1 MKRNS
6 KKSLAF
12 TLIELLVVIAIIGI
26 LSTLTVVLLQNSRA
40 KSRDSKRIGDVK
52 QMQTALEMYFSD
64 WNTYP
69 TTAQW
74 GTRLATGSNVYL
86 ETIPQAPAISDGD
99 CGTSSQAYTY
109 ESDGTTYSL
118 SFCTGNKV
126 NDFPAG
132 NKEATPGGIFS
143 SAPAPL
149 REKTWRTVALSKTW
163 MFVDMSSDG
172 EKILMGTLGGY
183 MYLSSDGGDTFSEL
197 TSLGTGSNWRLNIS
211 DNGLRMIA
219 TSQLNSASPPKVSLD
234 SGATWTSDTAAGNLN
249 YTGTAI
255 SNDGAIRLAAVYP
268 SYPKVSINSGS
279 SYSTVGYSA
288 YHHNASCSSDC
299 SKMLVVA
306 GGGYPAVSTDSGTSW
321 TQKTALLTAGWYG
334 ATVSGDGTKMAVS
347 SIVYS
352 ATPKVHVSTDTGS
365 TWSDRTPPV
374 ANRNWISVSYSADG
388 NTLAVADY
396 GGYVY
401 ISTDNGVNWTQQTSI
416 GARNWRSVAASNEGE
431 VVAVADSGQIY
442 IYD

>member
-1 MKRNS
+1 MK
-6 KKSLAF
+6 KAF
-12 TLIELLVVIAIIGI
+12 TLVEILVAISVISI
-26 LSTLTVVLLQNSRA
+26 LAVSSIVTLNNNRANSR
-40 KSRDSKRIGDVK
+40 DTKRLADVK
-52 QMQTALEMYFSD
+52 QIQTALRMYYND
-64 WNTYP
+64 YKAYP
-69 TTAQW
+69 STAEW

-86 ETIPQAPAISDGD
+86 DVIPQAPAVSEGD
-99 CGTSSQAYTY
+99 CGTSSRAYVY
-109 ESDGTTYSL
+109 ESDGKTYSL
-118 SFCTGNKV
+118 KFCTGNKV
-126 NDFPAG
+126 GDFVAG
-132 NKEATPGGIFS
+132 FKEASPDGIIATS
-143 SAPAPL
+143 SPVVPVRVKA
-149 REKTWRTVALSKTW
+149 WRTVALSKTW

-172 EKILMGTLGGY
+172 EKILIGTLGGY

-197 TSLGTGSNWRLNIS
+197 TSLGTGHNWRLGVS

-219 TSQLNSASPPKVSLD
+219 TSQVNSASPPKVSVD
-234 SGATWTSDTAAGNLN
+234 GGTTWTTDTTAGNLN

-279 SYSTVGYSA
+279 SYLTVGYSA
-288 YHHNASCSSDC
+288 YHHNAACSSDC

-306 GGGYPAVSTDSGTSW
+306 GGGYPAVSTNSGTSW

-401 ISTDNGVNWTQQTSI
+401 ISTDDGVNWIQQTSI
-416 GARNWRSVAASNEGE
+416 GVRNWRSVAVSNEGE
-431 VVAVADSGQIY
+431 VVAVADSGSIY